1 MTNTEI
7 RTLVVPLDASPL
19 SEKALPLASGLAR
32 ASGARL
38 VLVSVPHVP
47 GSHLATIPDF
57 EIHMANAAYGDAA
70 DGLAVIAEKETQTY
84 LERHRDALDKEGIDV
99 VTYMSDLT
107 PGRAIVSCAEKYDDS
122 MIVMGT
128 HGRSG
133 LNRWLFGSVAEKVLH
148 ATQHPLLLV
157 PARTEPTPSRIQKI
171 ILALDGSPSAERI
184 LPFVES
190 IATSTGA
197 ALCLVHVQPDFGEL
211 VRGGAEALLQVEES
225 YQSWLERYLSS
236 LRRRLEE
243 RGLWVEASSPSSS
256 SVVDT
261 LLAEN
266 ERKEA
271 DLIALTTHGSTGPG
285 HWPMGSVANRLIRTS
300 AHPVLVLRVQ

>member
-1 MTNTEI
+1 M
-7 RTLVVPLDASPL
+7 
-19 SEKALPLASGLAR
+19 
-32 ASGARL
+32 
-38 VLVSVPHVP
+38 SVPHVP

-57 EIHMANAAYGDAA
+57 EIHMANAAYADAA
-70 DGLAVIAEKETQTY
+70 GDLAATAKGETEAY
-84 LERHRDALDKEGIDV
+84 LERHRDALEKEGLEV
-99 VTYMSDLT
+99 VSFVSELT
-107 PGRAIVSCAEKYDDS
+107 PGRAIVTCAEEYDDS

-157 PARTEPTPSRIQKI
+157 PARTEPTPTRIQKI

-190 IATSTGA
+190 IAISTGA

-211 VRGGAEALLQVEES
+211 VRGGADALIQVEES
-225 YQSWLERYLSS
+225 YQSWLERYLSA

-243 RGLWVEASSPSSS
+243 RGLWVEASAPSSG

-266 ERKEA
+266 ERQDA
-271 DLIALTTHGSTGPG
+271 DLVALTTHGSTGPG
-285 HWPMGSVANRLIRTS
+285 HWPMGSVASRVIRAS
-300 AHPVLVLRVQ
+300 AHPVLVLRTR

>member
-1 MTNTEI
+1 MMNTEI

-19 SEKALPLASGLAR
+19 SEKALPLASSLAR
-32 ASGARL
+32 AAGARI

-47 GSHLATIPDF
+47 GSQLATIPDF
-57 EIHMANAAYGDAA
+57 EIHMANAAYADAA
-70 DGLAVIAEKETQTY
+70 GGLAATAKQETESY
-84 LERHRDALDKEGIDV
+84 LEGHRDALSSEGFEV
-99 VTYMSDLT
+99 ESYVSDLT

-133 LNRWLFGSVAEKVLH
+133 LNRWLFGSVAEKVLNS
-148 ATQHPLLLV
+148 TQHPLLLV
-157 PARTEPTPSRIQKI
+157 PARSEPTPSRIQKI

-190 IATSTGA
+190 IAVATGA

-211 VRGGAEALLQVEES
+211 VRGGADALLQVEES
-225 YQSWLERYLSS
+225 YQSWLERYLSA

-243 RGLWVEASSPSSS
+243 KGLWVEASAPSSA

-266 ERKEA
+266 ERQDA
-271 DLIALTTHGSTGPG
+271 DLVALTTHGSTGPG
-285 HWPMGSVANRLIRTS
+285 HWPMGSVANRIIRAS
-300 AHPVLVLRVQ
+300 AHPVLVLRTQ